1 MGWEFSTD
9 PEFQAKLD
17 WTDAF
22 VREEVEP
29 LDLLWGDRTFH
40 PLDDKLRKIVDP
52 LKQRVRDEKLWAC
65 HLGPEL
71 GGEGYGQ
78 VKLSLMNEIL
88 GRSRWAP
95 IIFGCQAP
103 DTGNAEII
111 AHYGTEEQKERYL
124 RPLLDGEIFSSYSMT
139 EPQGGSDPTRFET
152 QARRDGDEWVIDG
165 WKFFSS
171 NARTSSFLI
180 VMAVTD
186 PDVSAYQ
193 GMSMFLVPTDTPGV
207 DIVRNIGLMGEHF
220 GDGHEGMHALIHYDG
235 VRVPAE
241 SLLGGEGQ
249 AFAIAQTRLG
259 GGRIHHAMRTVGV
272 CQKAL
277 DMMCERA
284 LSRETQGTL
293 LAEKQSVQN
302 YIADSYAE
310 LKQFRLF
317 VLNVAWEI
325 DRYKDYR
332 RVRHDIAAVK
342 VLTAQVLHDIVQRA
356 IQVHGALGVSN
367 ELPLGGYWMMVPVM
381 GLVDGP
387 SEVHRVTVARQ
398 ILKRYKPAPGLWPT
412 EHLPEKTAAAQEVRR
427 VPRARGRRTC
437 DAIPAG
443 TAVDRPGHR
452 RRGGAPRASST
463 SRAWLFLVHEP
474 ARAARAPGEPLRD
487 HLRHQAGRR
496 TNCSRSD
503 AASTAWRCAARRA
516 SFPRVATT
524 RCCASTGCSPR
535 WPTPTSPTPG
545 PSPCAT
551 TRS

>member
-17 WTDAF
+17 WVDAF

-78 VKLSLMNEIL
+78 VRLSLMNEIL

-111 AHYGTEEQKERYL
+111 AHYGTDEQKERYL

-152 QARRDGDEWVIDG
+152 RARRDGDEWVIDG

-220 GDGHEGMHALIHYDG
+220 GDGHEGMHALIHYNE
-235 VRVPAE
+235 VRVPAQ

-284 LSRETQGTL
+284 LSRQTQGSI
-293 LAEKQSVQN
+293 LADKQSVQN
-302 YIADSYAE
+302 YIADSYAQ
-310 LKQFRLF
+310 LMQFRLF
-317 VLNVAWEI
+317 VLYVAWEI
-325 DRYKDYR
+325 DQYQDYR
-332 RVRHDIAAVK
+332 KVRHDIAAVK
-342 VLTAQVLHDIVQRA
+342 VLTAQVLHDIVQRS

-398 ILKRYKPAPGLWPT
+398 ILKRYQAAPGAWPT
-412 EHLPEKTAAAQEVRR
+412 EHLPEKLA
-427 VPRARGRRTC
+427 
-437 DAIPAG
+437 
-443 TAVDRPGHR
+443 
-452 RRGGAPRASST
+452 
-463 SRAWLFLVHEP
+463 
-474 ARAARAPGEPLRD
+474 AARAKFAE
-487 HLRHQAGRR
+487 HLEHE
-496 TNCSRSD
+496 
-503 AASTAWRCAARRA
+503 
-516 SFPRVATT
+516 VANQ
-524 RCCASTGCSPR
+524 
-535 WPTPTSPTPG
+535 
-545 PSPCAT
+545 
-551 TRS
+551 